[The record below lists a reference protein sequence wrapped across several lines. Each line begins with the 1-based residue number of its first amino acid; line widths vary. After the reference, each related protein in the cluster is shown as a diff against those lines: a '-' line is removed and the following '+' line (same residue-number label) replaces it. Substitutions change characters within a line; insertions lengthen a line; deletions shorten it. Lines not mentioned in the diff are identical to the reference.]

1 MYQIN
6 YEDDII
12 TYKDIDDALADL
24 NKYLSKQN
32 DHIEI
37 NSDDNSQI
45 TFNIDHDNQIIFKH
59 DYDFTNKH
67 IFIPYFIFTNESLS
81 KISLE
86 TIEDI
91 QLLKP
96 GLLLDIL
103 TYDQALLNPYFVL
116 TNIFKVPEEA
126 IYQAFILY
134 LNKTIMMED
143 DPIKVNFNKIFSEFF
158 SSDNNKDI
166 PLYKYQK
173 LLTFYLSAKKIL
185 PFMVKFEQYHSNFNT
200 LS

>member
-6 YEDDII
+6 YDDDII

-166 PLYKYQK
+166 PLYK
-173 LLTFYLSAKKIL
+173 
-185 PFMVKFEQYHSNFNT
+185 
-200 LS
+200 